1 MEVRILKNDRKIDT
15 KYVDVLDGVRAI
27 SIIIVMIFHFWQ
39 QTWIWPTI
47 QTPFLSFIGIT
58 KISFNHFAQAGY
70 LFVDMM
76 VLISGFLLFLPLA
89 RHILMGEDLI
99 SWKQYARKRV
109 ARILPS
115 YLFCVITLFI
125 YSLALGSYNSIG
137 DALIDLL
144 THLTFTQTLF
154 GATYMGTMLNVVLWT
169 LAIEVWF
176 YILFPFIASL
186 LKRNKD
192 MEDAA
197 SFSLVKAIIIAAVMF
212 IIFSVFKNKFVL
224 REGNYLPMWINQFPA
239 FMGVYAI
246 GMIGALVYVGLAKNI
261 ERNSLVAY
269 ISFFFSILSIVV
281 INEFVLNCSLSKE
294 AQLWQINNRTAL
306 CTAFIILIISLAF
319 SPYWFRWLFSNK
331 FMRFLSGI
339 SYNLYIW
346 HQWLAVQLKQVWRI
360 PYWTGTTPP
369 NQLNDSAW
377 QWKYAIIITVV
388 SFAVAILVTY
398 LIEKPFSNIIMGK
411 PAFGK
416 KAAKKGIGTT
426 PQDA

>member
-1 MEVRILKNDRKIDT
+1 
-15 KYVDVLDGVRAI
+15 
-27 SIIIVMIFHFWQ
+27 
-39 QTWIWPTI
+39 
-47 QTPFLSFIGIT
+47 
-58 KISFNHFAQAGY
+58 
-70 LFVDMM
+70 
-76 VLISGFLLFLPLA
+76 
-89 RHILMGEDLI
+89 
-99 SWKQYARKRV
+99 
-109 ARILPS
+109 
-115 YLFCVITLFI
+115 
-125 YSLALGSYNSIG
+125 
-137 DALIDLL
+137 
-144 THLTFTQTLF
+144 
-154 GATYMGTMLNVVLWT
+154 MGTMLNVVLWT

-294 AQLWQINNRTAL
+294 AQLWQITNRIAL

-416 KAAKKGIGTT
+416 KAAKMG
-426 PQDA
+426 